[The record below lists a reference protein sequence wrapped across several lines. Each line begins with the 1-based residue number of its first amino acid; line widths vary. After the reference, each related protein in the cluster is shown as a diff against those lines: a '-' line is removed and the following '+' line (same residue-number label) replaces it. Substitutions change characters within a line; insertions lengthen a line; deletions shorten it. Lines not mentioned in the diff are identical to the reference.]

1 MEKQGFFSLVQQKWK
16 GCTVLLSSFLFE
28 KTEYCLIHL
37 YSITS
42 KNHSSQEIFINLQWQ
57 YYVVL
62 KWEAILNSPFLPHS
76 SGGTHKATLPVALHF
91 IPWSWVTRMLDRA
104 EITDHKHPAGR
115 QLAALS
121 AGRGTAAGQL
131 WKQLLIQFSG
141 CSINAGQCP
150 GFNKVLGNGKF

>member
-62 KWEAILNSPFLPHS
+62 KWEAILNSPFLPRS
-76 SGGTHKATLPVALHF
+76 SGGTHKANSPCGTTFHSLKLGNQDAGQ
-91 IPWSWVTRMLDRA
+91 SW
-104 EITDHKHPAGR
+104 DHRPQASSR
-115 QLAALS
+115 Q
-121 AGRGTAAGQL
+121 AAG
-131 WKQLLIQFSG
+131 S
-141 CSINAGQCP
+141 SQCWQGDSSRAVMEAAAHP
-150 GFNKVLGNGKF
+150 VFRLQHQCWATSRF

>member
-1 MEKQGFFSLVQQKWK
+1 MNLH
-16 GCTVLLSSFLFE
+16 SS
-28 KTEYCLIHL
+28 
-37 YSITS
+37 TS
-42 KNHSSQEIFINLQWQ
+42 KNHSRHFHQL
-57 YYVVL
+57 
-62 KWEAILNSPFLPHS
+62 AMTILCSAKMRGNFQQSFPS
-76 SGGTHKATLPVALHF
+76 SFFRRYTQTKQTLPAALHF

-115 QLAALS
+115 ELAALC

-131 WKQLLIQFSG
+131 WKQLLIHFSG